1 MINALW
7 SACAKKR
14 KGTVSGIALDHLR
27 GMINDINN
35 DETKDLRYWRMQDPG
50 IINAFEDFCK
60 EEYNDGHDGKDS
72 LMKET
77 QHFFDDLNRL
87 MDAQERSVRFFP
99 EQKRIEREA
108 NHGSE
113 KEVVSIV
120 LGGKKAVTAQSISEK
135 LVDKLAKTCKHV
147 YTVSRSGSEAL
158 DPVTNITHIQ
168 SQDLMEG
175 TEASVKCFVDI
186 INKSIDEQFSPQ
198 SSDNKQG
205 DNNVENKML
214 VMYFTLGCYL
224 GKESFQRNIRA
235 AKSFSEALMQ
245 TFSSKNAHI
254 EWKVVITGTDAIFPS
269 THPVTIMEWEEHTL
283 KVPTWKIAEDN
294 YVYAM
299 SKLGQFYT
307 LANAISTIHNI
318 ESDAIDLVDIVERIT
333 QHINAAGDVMEYN
346 PNQDNILPMSEL
358 DKISKSWTDTVQPA
372 LESHLTVANGLSI
385 LYTPLHL
392 HFVDEA
398 IDECKEN
405 DKYGGSIK
413 AHIMHQLVF
422 FMQNAVSIGFGA
434 NSHVK
439 FYGVGCGCLSWRDW
453 IEA

>member
-1 MINALW
+1 VI
-7 SACAKKR
+7 
-14 KGTVSGIALDHLR
+14 
-27 GMINDINN
+27 
-35 DETKDLRYWRMQDPG
+35 
-50 IINAFEDFCK
+50 
-60 EEYNDGHDGKDS
+60 
-72 LMKET
+72 
-77 QHFFDDLNRL
+77 
-87 MDAQERSVRFFP
+87 
-99 EQKRIEREA
+99 
-108 NHGSE
+108 
-113 KEVVSIV
+113 
-120 LGGKKAVTAQSISEK
+120 AQSISEK

-175 TEASVKCFVDI
+175 TEASVKYFADI
-186 INKSIDEQFSPQ
+186 INTSIDEHFSPQ
-198 SSDNKQG
+198 SSDNKI
-205 DNNVENKML
+205 L

-224 GKESFQRNIRA
+224 AKEGFQKNIRA

-245 TFSSKNAHI
+245 TFSGKNAHV

-269 THPVTIMEWEEHTL
+269 THPVTTMEWEEHTL

-318 ESDAIDLVDIVERIT
+318 EPGAVNLVDIVGRIT

-346 PNQDNILPMSEL
+346 PKQDSVLLMSEL

-372 LESHLTVANGLSI
+372 LKSYLTVANGLSI

-398 IDECKEN
+398 IDGCKEN
-405 DKYGGSIK
+405 DDYGGSIK
-413 AHIMHQLVF
+413 AYIVHQLVF